1 MGQLGV
7 VLVVEDEVPLAKVVA
22 SYLERGG
29 FEVHLAH
36 DGPLAVDI
44 AQRLRPDLV
53 VLDVM
58 LPGFDGIEVCRR
70 LRTFTDAYV
79 LMLTARDE
87 ESDKIVAL
95 SVGADDYIV
104 KPFSPRELIARAK
117 AMLRRPRLSTA
128 PAPEPAPV
136 IVHGALVIDPDARTV
151 ALDGEAV
158 DLTRTEFD
166 ILATLA
172 ARPKSAFTR
181 RAIIEAVWGGEW
193 FGDEHVVDVHVGH
206 LRRKLYDDAGE
217 PRFLRTVRGV
227 GYGMGPG

>member
-87 ESDKIVAL
+87 ESDKICL
-95 SVGADDYIV
+95 LYTSDADD
-104 KPFSPRELIARAK
+104 
-117 AMLRRPRLSTA
+117 
-128 PAPEPAPV
+128 
-136 IVHGALVIDPDARTV
+136 D
-151 ALDGEAV
+151 
-158 DLTRTEFD
+158 
-166 ILATLA
+166 
-172 ARPKSAFTR
+172 
-181 RAIIEAVWGGEW
+181 
-193 FGDEHVVDVHVGH
+193 
-206 LRRKLYDDAGE
+206 
-217 PRFLRTVRGV
+217 
-227 GYGMGPG
+227 